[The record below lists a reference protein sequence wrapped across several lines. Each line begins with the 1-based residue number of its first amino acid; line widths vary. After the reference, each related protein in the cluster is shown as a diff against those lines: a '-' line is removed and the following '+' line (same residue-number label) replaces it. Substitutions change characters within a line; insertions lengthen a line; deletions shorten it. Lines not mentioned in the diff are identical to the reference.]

1 MKEEYR
7 KAFSEVEQILNL
19 MPTNLSNKI
28 PIKFKRII
36 INEKSKT
43 YQPKISEPIE
53 KCNLKEETIII
64 LALIYRDFIC
74 SENEREALIERDSN
88 KLLEYEK
95 ELRKKYNP
103 DDIFKN
109 KKNPEITLKN
119 KIPEEH
125 DIIEYKK
132 NFIQVIFEKIKLLF
146 KRKNS

>member
-7 KAFSEVEQILNL
+7 EAFSEVEQILNL